1 MTTAEFTIPKRPEE
15 LAHEDCTYDI
25 RVTNLRELHGLIEED
40 LRTFTQS
47 MHLANASLL
56 ALLGSLTAEMKD
68 GCKLNEG

>member
-25 RVTNLRELHGLIEED
+25 RVTNLRELHGLNEED

-47 MHLANASLL
+47 VHLAKASCTSAVGKSNYQL
-56 ALLGSLTAEMKD
+56 
-68 GCKLNEG
+68 